1 VIDMG
6 IATTTQYWS
15 TRMQGE
21 NPTTSNDAAFSGSGG
36 SASGGYWVITNSTY
50 TLSPETTAYTMVASF
65 IFTTAP
71 TNGAVLLSLDNGV
84 KKVEVKSKGNATQ
97 LDLVGATTVTIS
109 DLDLTQSES
118 SPVPTI
124 LRLTLDASGNAKLY
138 VYDIIR
144 DADGDD
150 SFYSVVGATSAS
162 NSITFGNTS
171 GEVQWGSVYVSKYG
185 AFDPEELMV
194 SDFAQ
199 DALVRMGLS
208 VVQQIQSSDRMF
220 LKTQVPD
227 SSIVYGYDLSSD
239 MQNRISTPSIHVV
252 LRGLD
257 NGEFETLG
265 GATINQDY
273 SVEVYVTVRDTNY
286 ENAYRSCLNILGEVF
301 DELYTNTGLQGTTD
315 SITGFS
321 TTFDVKVDN
330 DENVCVH
337 TLMLNYTRRIKMTHR

>member
-1 VIDMG
+1 MG

-21 NPTTSNDAAFSGSGG
+21 DPTTSNDVAFSGSGG
-36 SASGGYWVITNSTY
+36 SAVGGYWVTTNSTY
-50 TLSPETTAYTMVASF
+50 TLSPGLTAYTMVASF
-65 IFTTAP
+65 IYTTAP
-71 TNGAVLLSLDNGV
+71 DNAAVLMSLDNGV

-97 LDLVGATTVTIS
+97 VDLVGATTVTIS
-109 DLDLTQSES
+109 DLDLTQTED

-124 LRLTLDASGNAKLY
+124 LRLTLDASGNANLY

-144 DADGDD
+144 DANGDD
-150 SFYSVVGATSAS
+150 AFYSVAGATSAS
-162 NSITFGNTS
+162 NSAKFGNTS
-171 GEVQWGSVYVSKYG
+171 GEVQWGSVYVSKFG
-185 AFDPEELMV
+185 AFDPEELMT

-208 VVQQIQSSDRMF
+208 VVQQIQDSDRMY
-220 LKTQVPD
+220 LKTQVPN

-265 GATINQDY
+265 GSTITQDY

-286 ENAYRSCLNILGEVF
+286 ENAYRSCLNILGEIF

-321 TTFDVKVDN
+321 TTFDVKIDN
-330 DENVCVH
+330 DETVCVH
-337 TLMLNYTRRIKMTHR
+337 TMSLDYSRRIKMTHR